1 MSKEVKGKIEV
12 VHSKY
17 AYKKKVIAL
26 EGNPNIVR
34 YVHSELSQD
43 GIQWLMKGL
52 TPIVSTPPFN
62 YSGYEIT
69 NRAELLQQLEV
80 QSNKIKPTKGKSY
93 IFITLSPCTQA
104 K

>member
-52 TPIVSTPPFN
+52 TFIPSAHHN
-62 YSGYEIT
+62 YDVVNTE
-69 NRAELLQQLEV
+69 ELLQQLEA

-93 IFITLSPCTQA
+93 IFITMSPCTQA